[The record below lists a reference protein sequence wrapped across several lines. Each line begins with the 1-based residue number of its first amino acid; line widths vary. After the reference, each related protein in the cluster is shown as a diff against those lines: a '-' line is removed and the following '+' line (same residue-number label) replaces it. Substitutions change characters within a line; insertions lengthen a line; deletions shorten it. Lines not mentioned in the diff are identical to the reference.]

1 MGWFTSLAFSVSA
14 ALGQVSAV
22 PQALPPGSSTQ
33 PVTTAAP
40 IVYEAPTSEGLFAG
54 LFNSP
59 NFLKGDT
66 DFPRFIYPVSNP
78 VFSKDPRAT
87 THIRGLYVHDNI
99 PGNNPLGGGDFNAV
113 AAQVNVAVN
122 ERLTI
127 LADKDGYLWLN
138 PGKGASSNGFLNLG
152 AGLKYAFIRDV
163 ENQYIMSGGFMY
175 EIPSG
180 EAAALSGLG
189 NGAFSLFVI
198 NGKEFNERWH
208 VLNTSGYYFPVDGAE
223 GSSFFWSSMHVDY
236 QVNCW
241 LYPLAELNWFHYT
254 AGGHRGV
261 PKALGEGD
269 GLVNIGTSGV
279 AGNDLVTAAFG
290 ARAVLSQNVSVGAAW
305 EIPISNRQDLI
316 SDRFIVDLILRY

>member
-1 MGWFTSLAFSVSA
+1 MSWLASLALSMSA
-14 ALGQVSAV
+14 ALGQTPAPTEQTPPAPVVMSA
-22 PQALPPGSSTQ
+22 PMA
-33 PVTTAAP
+33 
-40 IVYEAPTSEGLFAG
+40 YEAPTMPGLFGGAFG
-54 LFNSP
+54 P

-78 VFSKDPRAT
+78 VYAKDPRAT
-87 THIRGLYVHDNI
+87 THVRGLYIHNTID
-99 PGNNPLGGGDFNAV
+99 PNNPLGGGNFDAA

-138 PGKGASSNGFLNLG
+138 PGKAPSSNGFLNIG
-152 AGLKYAFIRDV
+152 AGLKYAFIRDI

-180 EAAALSGLG
+180 DRGALSGHG
-189 NGAFSLFVI
+189 DGSFAFFLI

-208 VLNTSGYYFPVDGAE
+208 LLNTTGYNLPVNGDQNSAFFYT
-223 GSSFFWSSMHVDY
+223 SFHIDY
-236 QVNCW
+236 QVSCW

-254 AGGHRGV
+254 AGGNRGIA
-261 PKALGEGD
+261 PGLGEGD

-290 ARAVLSQNVSVGAAW
+290 GRAVLSEHISIGLAW
-305 EIPISNRQDLI
+305 EVPLSNRHDLI
-316 SDRFIVDLILRY
+316 DNRILMDLIFRY

>member
-1 MGWFTSLAFSVSA
+1 MGLLTSLTLSVSA
-14 ALGQVSAV
+14 AFGQA
-22 PQALPPGSSTQ
+22 PP
-33 PVTTAAP
+33 PAAP
-40 IVYEAPTSEGLFAG
+40 IQEPVVMSAPVVYEAPASGGVFGG

-87 THIRGLYVHDNI
+87 THIRGLYVHDVI
-99 PGNNPLGGGDFNAV
+99 DPKNPLGGGNFDAV
-113 AAQVNVAVN
+113 AAQVNVAID

-138 PGKGASSNGFLNLG
+138 PGKAASSNGFLNLG
-152 AGLKYAFIRDV
+152 VGLKYAFVRDV

-180 EAAALSGLG
+180 EAGGLSGHG
-189 NGAFSLFVI
+189 DGSFAFFLI

-208 VLNTSGYYFPVDGAE
+208 LLNTTGFYLPVDNNQ
-223 GSSFFWSSMHVDY
+223 GSSFFYSSFHLDY

-254 AGGHRGV
+254 AGGNRGL
-261 PKALGEGD
+261 PPALGEGD
-269 GLVNIGTSGV
+269 GLVNLGTSGV

-290 ARAVLSQNVSVGAAW
+290 ARAVLSQNVSMGAAW
-305 EIPISNRQDLI
+305 ELPVSNRHDLISNRLI
-316 SDRFIVDLILRY
+316 IDFIVRY